1 MADPSESEAVSQPIL
16 DLALPLQRLGCDSQ
30 QDFYLDSATSVEVA
44 VAVES
49 QAADAYRKLTPT
61 QQGCRAG
68 V

>member
-1 MADPSESEAVSQPIL
+1 MADPSESEAVFQPIL

-44 VAVES
+44 VES